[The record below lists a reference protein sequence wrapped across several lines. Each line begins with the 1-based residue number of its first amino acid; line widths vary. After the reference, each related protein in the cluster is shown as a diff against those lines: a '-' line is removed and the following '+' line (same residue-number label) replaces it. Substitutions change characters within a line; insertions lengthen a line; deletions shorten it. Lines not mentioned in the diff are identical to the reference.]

1 MQLIHIGSIQ
11 FLLLQSND
19 NGCWLCLRHFYE
31 MRGLSQQLQLLI
43 AIYFISYIY
52 LYIIFIIIYI
62 F

>member
-11 FLLLQSND
+11 FLLLQSKD

-43 AIYFISYIY
+43 AIYLY
-52 LYIIFIIIYI
+52 LIYI
-62 F
+62 FILFLL